1 MHLRALRLSNRNL
14 HIQRPHLIPGIWQAD
29 WAPTGR
35 VTSWWLQ
42 ISSVSSLL
50 GRKLSEQ
57 TSLECLGHSG
67 SYFPFGGGRMV
78 GAVSGGHHPFPHP
91 TGHSKSDIA
100 SPRSP
105 TLRGL
110 KPGKQKTPNAIF
122 SEVPLKTYFKFC
134 YVLTLNVRP
143 IFSVFKNC
151 TKQDFWLWVDRW
163 AARVL
168 EHSHHASFNFMFGWP
183 PCILEV
189 LLPSGCQGSDF
200 SLHLATFQCAPK
212 NPCIENLIP
221 VWGWK
226 PSRKTPNIIDLPT
239 ALFPVLSQN
248 LKKAEHACSALI
260 PHLCS

>member
-1 MHLRALRLSNRNL
+1 MHLRSLRLSNRNL

-35 VTSWWLQ
+35 VTRWWLQ

-78 GAVSGGHHPFPHP
+78 GVVSGGHHSFPHP

-100 SPRSP
+100 SPGSP
-105 TLRGL
+105 TPRGL

-122 SEVPLKTYFKFC
+122 SEKIFKIFSLKTYFKFR
-134 YVLTLNVRP
+134 YDLTLNVRP

-151 TKQDFWLWVDRW
+151 TKQDVWLWVDRW
-163 AARVL
+163 TARAL
-168 EHSHHASFNFMFGWP
+168 EHSHCASFNFMFGWP

-189 LLPSGCQGSDF
+189 LLPSGWWGSDCSPHLGHVSKCPPKSMYWKLNSSVRQEASQENPLI
-200 SLHLATFQCAPK
+200 SLTFQPHFFLFSA
-212 NPCIENLIP
+212 
-221 VWGWK
+221 
-226 PSRKTPNIIDLPT
+226 KT
-239 ALFPVLSQN
+239 
-248 LKKAEHACSALI
+248 
-260 PHLCS
+260 